1 MTHKRVVTRRS
12 LLDLLQSEIGSGAAS
27 AEASD
32 RPLPF
37 EVDSE
42 FVTVLWRDDQRE
54 TEGIPDVVLVERE
67 RQQDFFAWIT
77 TFVPFLR
84 PFTAYCRVVEPEVA
98 EYSNSLASPSINE
111 RIRQAWAAVI
121 LTEAVTHKI
130 LQRSS
135 ASVNVRSCQA
145 TVAYCIARNL
155 TLGMPKKFNREIPE
169 RWAAAKDI
177 VEHKH
182 IPYLEELRSVW
193 EICTALTEN
202 TSKDFSEEKQLVHR
216 ACVQLMR
223 EGSIGYSL
231 WREFTRGL
239 PELENSTEDMRGTR
253 ENRVVLLERLLNT
266 VSKTSAV
273 SKVRRSFV
281 CGYLTSRVAPG
292 TLDHIRLLESVLPM
306 LPSAA
311 MWYGLSAG
319 LNEQS
324 GVKSYG
330 NSSGRRVLRELS
342 RPAALMDAPVCDV
355 ALDELRVLINGRGIP
370 EALKANGNLIEV
382 EITPCVVFPLRWSQ
396 DSASAQATFS
406 VKKDDEL
413 RGLLR
418 RVEDVS
424 RSVELLKR
432 EVMKGLG
439 SQATPERDP
448 KKKRR

>member
-1 MTHKRVVTRRS
+1 MHKKTVTRRS
-12 LLDLLQSEIGSGAAS
+12 LLDLLQSEIGSSAAL
-27 AEASD
+27 AEPSD

-42 FVTVLWRDDQRE
+42 FVTVLWRDNQLE
-54 TEGIPDVVLVERE
+54 TEGIPDVVLVERD
-67 RQQDFFAWIT
+67 RQRDFFAWIT

-98 EYSNSLASPSINE
+98 EYPKSLSASSVDE
-111 RIRQAWAAVI
+111 RIKQAWAAVI
-121 LTEAVTHKI
+121 LTEAVTHKN
-130 LQRSS
+130 LQRST
-135 ASVNVRSCQA
+135 AGVNVRSCQA

-182 IPYLEELRSVW
+182 FPYLEELRSVW

-202 TSKDFSEEKQLVHR
+202 ASEDFSEEKQLIHE
-216 ACVQLMR
+216 ACAQLMR
-223 EGSIGYSL
+223 EGSIGFPL
-231 WREFTRGL
+231 WHEFTRGL

-253 ENRVVLLERLLNT
+253 ENRVVLLERLLST
-266 VSKTSAV
+266 VSKRGAV
-273 SKVRRSFV
+273 SKLRRSFV

-292 TLDHIRLLESVLPM
+292 TLDHIRLLDSILPM
-306 LPSAA
+306 LPSSA

-324 GVKSYG
+324 AVKSYG

-342 RPAALMDAPVCDV
+342 RPATLLDAPVCDV
-355 ALDELRVLINGRGIP
+355 ALDELRVLINARGIP
-370 EALKANGNLIEV
+370 EVLKANGNLIEV
-382 EITPCVVFPLRWSQ
+382 EITPCVAFPLRWSQ
-396 DSASAQATFS
+396 DIAFAPPTSSG
-406 VKKDDEL
+406 KKDYEFAS
-413 RGLLR
+413 LLR

-424 RSVELLKR
+424 RSIELLKR
-432 EVMKGLG
+432 DLMKEHGN
-439 SQATPERDP
+439 QATLEKDLR
-448 KKKRR
+448 KKRG